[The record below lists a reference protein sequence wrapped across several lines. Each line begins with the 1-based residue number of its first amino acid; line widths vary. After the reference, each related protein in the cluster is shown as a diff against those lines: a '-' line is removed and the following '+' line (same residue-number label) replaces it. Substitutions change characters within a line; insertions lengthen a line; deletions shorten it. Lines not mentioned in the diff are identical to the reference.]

1 MTVSAVYNL
10 GLEVSETYATSLDLA
25 TPATQAVAHAIS
37 GSTGTMNAAST
48 VPATKV
54 ASDSIA
60 LTGGALT
67 LDLTALVG
75 AAGAA
80 VTFLGLKVQLAKF
93 KNPSTNTGT
102 LVITAGAANG
112 YNIFGDADGSV
123 TLGIGAEVLMMC
135 PDTLDAVAGA
145 DLGIDI
151 TSAADADATL
161 QYLLVAG

>member
-1 MTVSAVYNL
+1 
-10 GLEVSETYATSLDLA
+10 
-25 TPATQAVAHAIS
+25 
-37 GSTGTMNAAST
+37 MNAAST

-60 LTGGALT
+60 LTAGTLT

-80 VTFLGLKVQLAKF
+80 VTFTGLKVQLAKF

-102 LVITAGAANG
+102 LVITVGAANG
-112 YNIFGDADGSV
+112 YNIFGDAAGSV

-135 PDTLDAVAGA
+135 PDTLDAVGVA

-161 QYLLVAG
+161 QYILVAG